1 MQWIGGGYYEAIG
14 EPADLSA
21 EPDVIKLLHIFL
33 NDDGDQDRIPES
45 QNTRLDAIANG
56 GWHPHQREFTASQT
70 QSSEVHGGS
79 FNGRGEQQALGRTAV
94 GHALVTDE
102 SMDFS
107 AIDDDDDEEAVE
119 EDAEKEDA
127 EKEDAGE
134 SAREMPQTQAQT
146 QTHTLQ
152 SLESNDSIDT
162 RERADADRLQRAVGT
177 GWDASECML
186 RINDARC
193 AEDDDHSS
201 DEEENGDARSGNWR
215 VERDSFTSSPSL
227 GQARAGGFPKAKVV
241 TSGPA
246 TSKSHSPTYMGG
258 IRTLLAGGTAES
270 DTGVSAGGRFGNGK
284 EMAGEGSSGA
294 PTAATGASRVKLA
307 ANFSHVVSGHRLAA
321 ELLY

>member
-45 QNTRLDAIANG
+45 QNTRLETIADG
-56 GWHPHQREFTASQT
+56 GWHPNQRAFTASQT
-70 QSSEVHGGS
+70 QSSELHGGS
-79 FNGRGEQQALGRTAV
+79 SKGGGEQQELGRLAV

-102 SMDFS
+102 SMDFY

-119 EDAEKEDA
+119 EDA
-127 EKEDAGE
+127 GE
-134 SAREMPQTQAQT
+134 SGREMPQTQAQT
-146 QTHTLQ
+146 QKQTLQ
-152 SLESNDSIDT
+152 SMESDDSIET
-162 RERADADRLQRAVGT
+162 RERADAERLQRAVGT

-193 AEDDDHSS
+193 SEDDDHSS

-215 VERDSFTSSPSL
+215 VERDSFTSSPSM
-227 GQARAGGFPKAKVV
+227 GEAPAGGFRKAKVV

-246 TSKSHSPTYMGG
+246 TSKSHSPTHIGG

-270 DTGVSAGGRFGNGK
+270 DTDVSAGGRFGHGK
-284 EMAGEGSSGA
+284 EMAGESSSGA
-294 PTAATGASRVKLA
+294 TTAARGGSRVTLA
-307 ANFSHVVSGHRLAA
+307 VNFSNVASGHRLA
-321 ELLY
+321 EEFLC